1 MTTTQITVGTP
12 DVPMSASPVSKACL
26 RLPAQI
32 LGLGLALCKAGQCSA
47 LMALTVPD
55 LEPLLTS
62 RWELSQQNPSLLGSG
77 EPCAELPLSVAETGV
92 PAFVLTLFLSPAC
105 PSAAC
110 LCRFPSL
117 PEGWAL
123 EHTQRSPRC
132 PPRTCHGPVWCHHH
146 LLLSPGLLLAWT
158 QGTQERTGI
167 TQMGKVLAPHLLH
180 SSGGFMAL
188 ARELMSVQSSPPQQ
202 VLFCFFLPMAAVVH
216 TKCRFTEGYALGSWG
231 KKGMF

>member
-1 MTTTQITVGTP
+1 
-12 DVPMSASPVSKACL
+12 MSASPVPEACL

-62 RWELSQQNPSLLGSG
+62 RWELSQQSPSSLGSG
-77 EPCAELPLSVAETGV
+77 APCAELPLSAAETGV

-117 PEGWAL
+117 PEGWAP
-123 EHTQRSPRC
+123 ERAHHSPCC
-132 PPRTCHGPVWCHHH
+132 PPRPETCHGPVWCHRH
-146 LLLSPGLLLAWT
+146 LLLSPGLLLALT
-158 QGTQERTGI
+158 QRTRVDGANPDGQRPHSI
-167 TQMGKVLAPHLLH
+167 PALPQCAPPVDQATSHTA
-180 SSGGFMAL
+180 SG
-188 ARELMSVQSSPPQQ
+188 REVEEVAPPLQGECHICCS
-202 VLFCFFLPMAAVVH
+202 FPLPSGV
-216 TKCRFTEGYALGSWG
+216 
-231 KKGMF
+231 